1 MAEFLFGR
9 YRLIPDRRALLV
21 DGNEVP
27 VRSRPFDI
35 LVTLVE
41 GRDRT
46 VLKDELLERVWGG
59 RIVEEGNLTV
69 YIAGLRKL
77 LGSGFIATLPG
88 RGYRFVA
95 PVEEIAAPRSSETS
109 APQIDVGAA

>member
-35 LVTLVE
+35 LITLVE

-46 VLKDELLERVWGG
+46 VSKDELLERVWGG
-59 RIVEEGNLTV
+59 RIVEEVISPYT
-69 YIAGLRKL
+69 
-77 LGSGFIATLPG
+77 
-88 RGYRFVA
+88 
-95 PVEEIAAPRSSETS
+95 
-109 APQIDVGAA
+109 